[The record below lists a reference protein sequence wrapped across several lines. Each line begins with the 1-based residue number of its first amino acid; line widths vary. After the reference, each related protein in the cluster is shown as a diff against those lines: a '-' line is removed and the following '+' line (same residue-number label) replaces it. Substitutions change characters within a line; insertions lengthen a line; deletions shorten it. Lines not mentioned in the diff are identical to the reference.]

1 MTKGTVVQKVRPLNE
16 ARLNELLEQ
25 WEGNY
30 KKGLLTFWLLF
41 MLDKRPMY
49 AYEVGTEL
57 IQVSRA
63 SLGADERSI
72 YRALKRFEDLGL
84 VETQWQ
90 VSEIGPNRRYF
101 QLTPTGRELLR
112 RFVKRN
118 ILLYQDPEIQ
128 AQFARLAQTEG
139 K

>member
-1 MTKGTVVQKVRPLNE
+1 MTNGTVVQKVQPFNE
-16 ARLNELLEQ
+16 TRLNELLEQ

-30 KKGLLTFWLLF
+30 KKGLLTFWLLL
-41 MLDKRPMY
+41 MLDRRPMY
-49 AYEVGTEL
+49 AYEVSTEL
-57 IQVSRA
+57 IQASRT
-63 SLGADERSI
+63 SLSADERSI

-84 VETQWQ
+84 VQTQWR

>member
-1 MTKGTVVQKVRPLNE
+1 
-16 ARLNELLEQ
+16 
-25 WEGNY
+25 
-30 KKGLLTFWLLF
+30 
-41 MLDKRPMY
+41 MY
-49 AYEVGTEL
+49 AYEVSTEL

-63 SLGADERSI
+63 SLSADERSI